1 VTDAPASENLRIA
14 ARLREGAER
23 LEQEGANAFAA
34 AAFRHAADTVER
46 WPCALRA
53 IYELRGEAGLRE
65 LPGVGRGIA
74 RAIAEML
81 LTGRWLRLERIRP
94 ERSFLYTGDDGIEHE
109 CVVVDPRPKGAR
121 SGRDA
126 IAELLRRDRH
136 NGRS

>member
-1 VTDAPASENLRIA
+1 VYGRLENQRIA
-14 ARLREGAER
+14 AKLREAGER
-23 LEQEGANAFAA
+23 LVQQGANAFAA
-34 AAFRHAADTVER
+34 TAFQRAADTAER
-46 WPCALRA
+46 WPCALREF
-53 IYELRGEAGLRE
+53 YDRRGEAGLRE

-81 LTGRWLRLERIRP
+81 LTGRWLRLERMRP

-109 CVVVDPRPKGAR
+109 WVVVDPRPKGAR